1 MLGLFSAK
9 TNRHLHS
16 RHQEPSNW
24 GGDTQRRHT
33 PQADALHTCEGAS
46 HTRHLPTT
54 RGHCGSDTLPTQ
66 GQPDLL
72 IPFNRFYK
80 QQK

>member
-1 MLGLFSAK
+1 M
-9 TNRHLHS
+9 R
-16 RHQEPSNW
+16 
-24 GGDTQRRHT
+24 RRHT
-33 PQADALHTCEGAS
+33 PQADALHTWEGAT
-46 HTRHLPTT
+46 HTSPAH
-54 RGHCGSDTLPTQ
+54 DTWTLWERTPSPTQ